1 MSCKIN
7 IFEGA
12 LKKKNASYMYE
23 TLSSSQPFKSAH
35 PPNASSLGMR
45 RQTEVCQTGN
55 SRAMGQMLKA
65 LKAILI
71 FRL

>member
-1 MSCKIN
+1 MQNKYFQRG
-7 IFEGA
+7 FEE
-12 LKKKNASYMYE
+12 KKNASYIVE
-23 TLSSSQPFKSAH
+23 AVSSSQPFKSAH

-45 RQTEVCQTGN
+45 RQTEVCQTGS